1 MYCKECGKQIV
12 IDSKFC
18 IYCGTKV
25 DVIETP
31 NLTDDKDVEDNVQQV
46 VVSTLVDSP
55 VKVEIASKE
64 PTIQKSAIANEL
76 IANFK
81 MLGIALLLWGGYV
94 LCFMAIHQKD
104 IKPLDDSSWFG
115 ESCYDPNTISGN
127 WEMDWRI
134 KYAFS
139 WNSLVTILDTQIY
152 QNLNNLHIPLISNH
166 YRQVATLSSME

>member
-104 IKPLDDSSWFG
+104 IKPLDDSSCFG

-134 KYAFS
+134 KYAFF
-139 WNSLVTILDTQIY
+139 V
-152 QNLNNLHIPLISNH
+152 
-166 YRQVATLSSME
+166 E